1 MKLLM
6 NAQKIKLLVFALV
19 IAAAVGCG
27 IFIVS
32 QNNTSKFQ
40 QQLKLGNEAL
50 LNLDYEGAVAAFAN
64 AIGIDS
70 NSVEAYLGIA
80 EAYIGL
86 NDYGMA
92 SEYLSIGYEEIPS
105 PSILSMLDSL
115 TPEDYV
121 SLGKELLTQG
131 NPDLAKDA
139 FEEALKKDPN
149 NEEALKG
156 LEDAKN
162 HPDYSGDE
170 DAGNDAPSDGG
181 ASNPSNATPPAA
193 NNSSL
198 QFDPYG
204 FTFMGYPIHED
215 HYEDWKSAVGYNGTE
230 TNDATWTPG
239 SGNGYGERIECV
251 VDGNKK
257 SFSLAGELVGEAS
270 YPHTSWHLNDP
281 EISHTYYFTIRPNVG
296 GYSHIASQYFAG
308 PIMPGD
314 SFSDVLALCG
324 YTGVINT
331 NEQVSLGGDIYL
343 FCFGGTEFFGSDKGL
358 SIRGEEFS
366 ISLDFANDKVI
377 AFNIYYN

>member
-1 MKLLM
+1 MKLLI

-19 IAAAVGCG
+19 IAAAVGSG

-50 LNLDYEGAVAAFAN
+50 LNLDYEEAITAFAN

-204 FTFMGYPIHED
+204 FTFMGYPIHEN
-215 HYEDWKSAVGYNGTE
+215 HYEDWKSAVGLSPEAGTLSPSMQCPVALRQLLQSVRLWVWYSPVQVQPIH
-230 TNDATWTPG
+230 TV
-239 SGNGYGERIECV
+239 RIRKIRTSV
-251 VDGNKK
+251 LLHPSLHRKK
-257 SFSLAGELVGEAS
+257 CWRL
-270 YPHTSWHLNDP
+270 PK
-281 EISHTYYFTIRPNVG
+281 
-296 GYSHIASQYFAG
+296 
-308 PIMPGD
+308 
-314 SFSDVLALCG
+314 
-324 YTGVINT
+324 
-331 NEQVSLGGDIYL
+331 YL
-343 FCFGGTEFFGSDKGL
+343 HF
-358 SIRGEEFS
+358 
-366 ISLDFANDKVI
+366 V
-377 AFNIYYN
+377 